1 MSTTTGVTVA
11 TPHGPRTLPAV
22 LRTVRPL
29 PGLPEHE
36 EYALAPLDD
45 AGVLLT
51 LTSAPDGAR
60 PVRLF
65 VVTPHTFFPSYAPEV
80 PDDATAALGLAAGEV
95 PVLLAVAHPAGGDRD
110 VPSANLLAP
119 LVVHPADGRVVQ
131 AVLDG
136 DLPLRAPLG

>member
-1 MSTTTGVTVA
+1 MSTAGVTVA
-11 TPHGPRTLPAV
+11 TPDGPRALPAV
-22 LRTVRPL
+22 LRTARPL

-36 EYALAPLDD
+36 EFTLAPLDGSG
-45 AGVLLT
+45 AVLT
-51 LTSAPDGAR
+51 LTSTPGRAR

-65 VVTPHTFFPSYAPEV
+65 VVAPHTFFPSYAPEV
-80 PDDATAALGLAAGEV
+80 PADTRATLGLAEGES
-95 PVLLAVAHPAGGDRD
+95 PVLLAVVHPAGVDRE